1 MCKPSW
7 SLKKKICSTKHKRF
21 RPFYVKIVRCVYLY
35 VCNCLCAEPG
45 RNAKTFTRR
54 DFRVGS
60 ERRDCGHG
68 FFSNIHL
75 STSQFQAPGYGG
87 QQPQSPGLREGPG
100 PVFWF
105 AAARRAER
113 ALRCVDGTRGHSTW
127 GRGGTER
134 SQGAEVI
141 PRVKPAASAHAPFGF
156 NSPNLPAASP
166 PQPGL
171 TSLYCRQSR
180 GHGLNPVTSG
190 ETRSSG
196 RVRCPQ
202 DAPSA

>member
-113 ALRCVDGTRGHSTW
+113 ALRCVDGTRGPSTW

-134 SQGAEVI
+134 S
-141 PRVKPAASAHAPFGF
+141 P
-156 NSPNLPAASP
+156 LPAHTRPLVSTP
-166 PQPGL
+166 R
-171 TSLYCRQSR
+171 TCRR
-180 GHGLNPVTSG
+180 PLRLNP
-190 ETRSSG
+190 
-196 RVRCPQ
+196 
-202 DAPSA
+202 A